1 MELIEITGQPCSG
14 KTNFIDRETKSNNLI
29 KKYNQRRNLADFFIG
44 IYYLGYSRSKTLF
57 FWSLKED
64 VPFLFKLNIFRNA
77 VIKFSIF
84 ISNHK
89 LDKYKNAKLYV
100 DEGISHLP
108 FMFLKMDTLKV
119 LKFIAK
125 ELLKTKVIFL
135 KSPSQTVIKERL
147 QRRGHKRLR
156 YLSLNLFVE
165 RNMEIEEFLL
175 KQYPKLC
182 KDLRLKENVI
192 NV

>member
-14 KTNFIDRETKSNNLI
+14 KTNFIDRETKSNKLI
-29 KKYNQRRNLADFFIG
+29 KKYDQRRNLADFFIG
-44 IYYLGYSRSKTLF
+44 IYYLGCSRSKTLF

-64 VPFLFKLNIFRNA
+64 VPFLFKLNIFRNS

-84 ISNHK
+84 FSNHK
-89 LDKYKNAKLYV
+89 SDKYKNAKLYV

-108 FMFLKMDTLKV
+108 FLFTKMDTLKV

-135 KSPSQTVIKERL
+135 KSPSQLVIKERL

-165 RNMEIEEFLL
+165 RNMEIEDFLL
-175 KQYPKLC
+175 KKYPELC
-182 KDLRLKENVI
+182 KDLRFKENVT

>member
-14 KTNFIDRETKSNNLI
+14 KTNFIDRETKADKSI
-29 KKYNQRRNLADFFIG
+29 KKYDLRRNLANFFIG
-44 IYYLGYSRSKTLF
+44 IYYLGYSRTKTLL

-64 VPFLFKLNIFRNA
+64 VSFFFKLNIFRNS

-84 ISNHK
+84 ITNYK
-89 LDKYKNAKLYV
+89 LDKYKNTKLYV

-108 FMFLKMDTLKV
+108 FLFLKIDTFKV
-119 LKFIAK
+119 LKFTNK

-135 KSPSQTVIKERL
+135 KSSSQLEIKERL

-156 YLSLNLFVE
+156 YLSLNIFVE
-165 RNMEIEEFLL
+165 RNMEIEDFLL
-175 KQYPKLC
+175 KKYPELC
-182 KDLRLKENVI
+182 KDLRIKENVI

>member
-14 KTNFIDRETKSNNLI
+14 KTNFIDRETKSNKLI
-29 KKYNQRRNLADFFIG
+29 KKYDQRRNLVDFFIG
-44 IYYLGYSRSKTLF
+44 IHYLGYSRSKTLF

-64 VPFLFKLNIFRNA
+64 VPFLFKLNIFRNS

-84 ISNHK
+84 INNHK
-89 LDKYKNAKLYV
+89 LDKNKNAKLYV

-108 FMFLKMDTLKV
+108 FLFPKMDTLKV

-135 KSPSQTVIKERL
+135 KSPSQLVIKERL

-165 RNMEIEEFLL
+165 RNMEIEDFLL
-175 KQYPKLC
+175 KKYPELC
-182 KDLRLKENVI
+182 KDLRFKDNVT